1 MLSPLFTRRPLAA
14 SRAWFAGRAVC
25 VAALA
30 LMGALPGCGEDD
42 AAPAK
47 SGKDTTQQDSASGND
62 TSADVAQ
69 PDVGSPVDVEVKP
82 LTITVS
88 AGDVQAKIAGVEIRP
103 ETCTPEAK
111 CPLVFVIGDRTEGAF
126 PAYQNGAEQLA
137 KALKVGMVVFN
148 LPGQGQGANKTNGP
162 DDVGGTVHKAVVND
176 VIKLRKA
183 AQWVDASKV
192 GVLTIGSG
200 LWAFGSAYKTY
211 KSGAVGTVAFLIDV
225 EGPVNRC
232 GLTQNPANEAAGIG
246 PGDGPGATEGACQF
260 GVAPQGSQFPPAQGN
275 KPAAIVCS
283 PAAYPIL
290 NDPDR
295 SCEKSIFW
303 NSIEPYFTLKD
314 ANYRYQRI
322 QLRYDHQQPTYWQSR
337 LAIGAIASSKSRY
350 YALNDMQAC
359 SAPLSD
365 DECEGLPCWLQ
376 GGWGNGLPPAPYAG
390 QDWVQVTPD
399 ALMTQ
404 VIPGYL
410 LRMLDTTANPNCK

>member
-1 MLSPLFTRRPLAA
+1 MSAQFWVRRLALLAA
-14 SRAWFAGRAVC
+14 FAGLT
-25 VAALA
+25 AATA
-30 LMGALPGCGEDD
+30 CGGDEAAGSTGGKDAQQDTAAAGND
-42 AAPAK
+42 AA
-47 SGKDTTQQDSASGND
+47 
-62 TSADVAQ
+62 ADAVQ
-69 PDVGSPVDVEVKP
+69 PDVGAPVDVEVKP
-82 LTITVS
+82 LTITVN
-88 AGDVQAKIAGVEIRP
+88 AGNVQAKIAGVEIRP
-103 ETCTPEAK
+103 ESCTAEAK

-126 PAYQNGAEQLA
+126 PAYQSGAEALA

-183 AQWVDASKV
+183 AQWVDPNQV
-192 GVLTIGSG
+192 GVITIGSG

-232 GLTQNPANEAAGIG
+232 GLTQTPANEAAGIG

-260 GVAPQGSQFPPAQGN
+260 GIAPQGSQFPAAQNG
-275 KPAAIVCS
+275 KPAPIVCS
-283 PAAYPIL
+283 PGAYPIL
-290 NDPDR
+290 NDPSRACD
-295 SCEKSIFW
+295 KSIFW

-314 ANYRYQRI
+314 ANYRYQRV

-365 DECEGLPCWLQ
+365 EECEGLPCWLQ

-390 QDWVQVTPD
+390 TDWLQVTPD

-410 LRMLDTTANPNCK
+410 LRMLDTANNPNCK